1 MKYTTEQRTT
11 NSIFYTFEDRNKNG
25 EQLIVELTNFY
36 PDNTSKYS
44 LPNLWKKH
52 GYTTKIFDNYIH
64 VSTYATD
71 KKGYC
76 WGYYNPQEKPTADGK
91 RMAINFDWMLEVTK
105 ENTEKILKEIYRRF
119 INEIK

>member
-11 NSIFYTFEDRNKNG
+11 NSTFYTFEDRNKNG
-25 EQLIVELTNFY
+25 EQLIVELTNCY

-44 LPNLWKKH
+44 LPNLWKEH
-52 GYTTKIFDNYIH
+52 GYTTKIFDNYIC

-71 KKGYC
+71 NKGYC
-76 WGYYNPQEKPTADGK
+76 RGYYNPQEKPTADGK
-91 RMAINFDWMLEVTK
+91 RRAINFDWMLEVTK

-119 INEIK
+119 IECIK